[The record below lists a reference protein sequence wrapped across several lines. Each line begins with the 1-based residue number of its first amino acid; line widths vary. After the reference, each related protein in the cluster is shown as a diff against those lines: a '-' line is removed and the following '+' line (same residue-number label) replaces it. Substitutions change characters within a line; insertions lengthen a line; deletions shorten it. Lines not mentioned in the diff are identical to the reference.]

1 MSKMSNKQKKLAALA
16 YIAEGNSFFE
26 VKDFMGAIESYDK
39 ALEIKPFH
47 SIPCY
52 AYLNKGGVF
61 LLLAKIAINEQNLL
75 LAKKELAEAISCYS
89 KTIEYDPSF
98 INAQK
103 LLEHCQDLDTT
114 INVDIVGSD

>member
-1 MSKMSNKQKKLAALA
+1 MSKMSNKQKNLAALA

-47 SIPCY
+47 AM

-75 LAKKELAEAISCYS
+75 LAKTELAEAISCYS

>member
-47 SIPCY
+47 AM
-52 AYLNKGGVF
+52 AYLN
-61 LLLAKIAINEQNLL
+61 
-75 LAKKELAEAISCYS
+75 
-89 KTIEYDPSF
+89 
-98 INAQK
+98 
-103 LLEHCQDLDTT
+103 
-114 INVDIVGSD
+114 